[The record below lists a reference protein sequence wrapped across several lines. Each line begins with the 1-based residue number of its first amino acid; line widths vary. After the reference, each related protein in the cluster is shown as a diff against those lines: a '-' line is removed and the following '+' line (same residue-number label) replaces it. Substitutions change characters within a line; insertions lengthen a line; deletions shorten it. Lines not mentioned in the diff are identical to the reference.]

1 MSLDAFRKA
10 RAGEKRSQA
19 LAAASTL
26 FRQTGFERT
35 SMEAVANAA
44 GISTATLYRQ
54 FPSKESLFEAVAV
67 SALDRLDAPVLA
79 RGGVKFRMTALAV
92 SYAELLAAPETRGF
106 MRMIIAETGRNP
118 RLADIFYEKVKARL
132 GGGFLA
138 VYGEGAAQEIFKRTS
153 DPGHAVGQLQGMI
166 EHAVLMRGLIL
177 GDGAAPL
184 KSTKDI
190 ARSAVETWLARW
202 AR

>member
-1 MSLDAFRKA
+1 MSLEEFRKA
-10 RAGEKRSQA
+10 RAGEKRDAA
-19 LAAASTL
+19 LAAATAL

-35 SMEAVANAA
+35 SMEAVASAA

-67 SALDRLDAPVLA
+67 AALDRLEAPLPT
-79 RGGVKFRMTALAV
+79 RGGAKLRLTALAV
-92 SYAELLAAPETRGF
+92 NYAELLASPETRGF

-118 RLADIFYEKVKARL
+118 RLAEIFYEKVKSRL
-132 GGGFLA
+132 GGGFVA
-138 VYGEGAAQEIFKRTS
+138 AFGEGVAQGVFKRAS

-166 EHAVLMRGLIL
+166 EHALLMRGLIL
-177 GDGAAPL
+177 GDDVAPL
-184 KSTKDI
+184 RSPKEI